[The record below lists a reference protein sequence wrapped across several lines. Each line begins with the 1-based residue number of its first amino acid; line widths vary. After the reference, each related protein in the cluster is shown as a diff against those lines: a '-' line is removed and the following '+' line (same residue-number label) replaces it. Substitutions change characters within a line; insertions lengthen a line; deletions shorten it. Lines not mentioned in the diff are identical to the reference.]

1 MDTNKNGTQGPVV
14 SSTSDQKPAQTTKDT
29 KKKKSLFNTTFRK
42 IGFAFLF
49 LFIGA
54 LLVSLALYLPA
65 RSSLLHAQTELER
78 LQPIETEYISLQEEF
93 DTINSRSKVYK
104 ILSNVNLLQVAL
116 LENETNRLNQFIGY
130 VEDDLAKLELSDYP
144 DLSVS
149 LSNQFNKVS
158 AKVVSDPAGAIE
170 ELQKF
175 HNDLL
180 VLIDNLE

>member
-1 MDTNKNGTQGPVV
+1 
-14 SSTSDQKPAQTTKDT
+14 
-29 KKKKSLFNTTFRK
+29 
-42 IGFAFLF
+42 
-49 LFIGA
+49 
-54 LLVSLALYLPA
+54 
-65 RSSLLHAQTELER
+65 
-78 LQPIETEYISLQEEF
+78 
-93 DTINSRSKVYK
+93 
-104 ILSNVNLLQVAL
+104 VNLLQVAL

-149 LSNQFNKVS
+149 LSNQFHKVS
-158 AKVVSDPAGAIE
+158 AKVISDSAGAIE